1 VKSNLAAQG
10 RTSLI
15 RMARGGLLAL
25 LPLGLCALACGEPL
39 ATFADAPRPRADR
52 PAAERGQGGEAGR
65 SQAGEQASGTGT
77 ADGFPRAAADAALAR
92 GLVFLARQQELEQD
106 GSFPAGRGEKA
117 APVGITALG
126 ALAYMAAGSA
136 PERGPHGQ
144 ELARAIDY
152 ILSRTAPPDHPVHPG
167 YIADEGDPASRTH
180 GHGLATLALAQAW
193 SMSPRSARGRRI
205 DAALALATQRI
216 EVSQGLEGGW
226 AYSPVRGLEH
236 EGSVTICLVQA
247 LRAARNVG
255 LRVDPEVIVRAVDY
269 VKELQDEA
277 GGFRYTLGHETVTVA
292 LTSAGISTLQA
303 AGLYNTDEVR
313 AAYDFLWREL
323 AAREVAAE
331 RGASGTAPRFPYY
344 ERFYLSQALWQNP
357 DHSVFDRW
365 NLRETTRVIAAQN
378 SDGSWGGSPYG
389 ASYAT
394 AMNCL
399 FLALPAGLLPIF
411 QR

>member
-1 VKSNLAAQG
+1 MRFRL
-10 RTSLI
+10 
-15 RMARGGLLAL
+15 
-25 LPLGLCALACGEPL
+25 LGLFLLGPLLLHGSPALANGHWDRG
-39 ATFADAPRPRADR
+39 ADKGPGNGSVQSG
-52 PAAERGQGGEAGR
+52 PAAEGGESA
-65 SQAGEQASGTGT
+65 AS
-77 ADGFPRAAADAALAR
+77 FPRAAADAALAR
-92 GLVFLARQQELEQD
+92 GLAFLASQQALEQD
-106 GSFPAGRGEKA
+106 GSFPAGRGEQA
-117 APVGITALG
+117 APVGVSALG
-126 ALAYMAAGSA
+126 ALAYMASGSA
-136 PERGPHGQ
+136 PGRGPNGPQ
-144 ELARAIDY
+144 LALAIDY
-152 ILSRTAPPDHPVHPG
+152 LLSRTAPADHPTHPG

-193 SMSPRSARGRRI
+193 SMSPRSVRGQRI
-205 DAALALATQRI
+205 ETALALATRRI

-226 AYSPVRGLEH
+226 AYSPVKGLEH

-255 LRVDPEVIVRAVDY
+255 VRVDPTVIARAVAY
-269 VKELQDEA
+269 VGELQNDD

-303 AGLYNTDEVR
+303 AGLYDSIEVR
-313 AAYDFLWREL
+313 KAYGFLWRGL
-323 AAREVAAE
+323 AAREVAVE
-331 RGASGTAPRFPYY
+331 RGGQAEQARFPYY

-357 DHSVFDRW
+357 DHSVFEEW
-365 NLRETTRVIAAQN
+365 NLRETARVISSQRR
-378 SDGSWGGSPYG
+378 DGSWGGSPYG